1 MDKTPII
8 DMHIHLYQSKKHG
21 SNAKKGYNIWEYGE
35 KKDVSFS
42 DFSGDLEDT
51 LEAIH
56 QAGADKGVIVNLISP
71 SILNSQEFEGANT
84 LGEKLE
90 ASNKWVCIL
99 AKQFKEFI
107 PYIGVDPS
115 ILDTADMIH
124 HIKVMKEEHGAK
136 GVKVHGVH
144 QKFFMHDDRM
154 MPIWKTCAD
163 LDLPVIAHAGP
174 ERQGVKFT
182 EPHAFAPLLEALPDL
197 KVVLAHMGGGNWKQL
212 LEISRS
218 FSNAF
223 FDISEIIEWTGAP
236 RAPTD
241 LELANLI
248 LDVGPERVMM
258 GSDFPWYDIDHTINR
273 VMELPDLSKDHKIGI
288 LGVNAARIL
297 GI

>member
-8 DMHIHLYQSKKHG
+8 DMHIHLYPSKKHG
-21 SNAKKGYNIWEYGE
+21 SNAKGGYHIWEYG
-35 KKDVSFS
+35 KKRDVSFS

-56 QAGADKGVIVNLISP
+56 QAGVDKGVIVNLVNHST
-71 SILNSQEFEGANT
+71 LNSQEFEGAIT
-84 LGEKLE
+84 QGEKME
-90 ASNKWVCIL
+90 ASNKWVCGI
-99 AKQFKEFI
+99 AKKHKELI

-115 ILDTADMIH
+115 ILDTADMIR
-124 HIKVMKEEHGAK
+124 HIKVMKEKHGAK

-174 ERQGVKFT
+174 ERLGEKFT

-197 KVVLAHMGGGNWKQL
+197 KVVLAHMGGGTWKQL
-212 LEISRS
+212 REISER

-241 LELANLI
+241 LELVNII

-273 VMELPDLSKDHKIGI
+273 VMELPVLSKDQKDEI
-288 LGVNAARIL
+288 LGANAARIL

>member
-8 DMHIHLYQSKKHG
+8 DMHIHLYPSKRHG
-21 SNAKKGYNIWEYGE
+21 SNAKKGYQIWEYGE
-35 KKDVSFS
+35 KMDVSFS
-42 DFSGDLEDT
+42 DFHGDLEDT

-56 QAGADKGVIVNLISP
+56 QAGADKGVIVNLIDP
-71 SILNSQEFEGANT
+71 STLNLQEYERAET
-84 LGEKLE
+84 LGDKLK
-90 ASNKWVCIL
+90 ASNAWVCDL
-99 AKQFKEFI
+99 AKKHKEFV

-124 HIKVMKEEHGAK
+124 HVKVMKEKHGAK
-136 GVKVHGVH
+136 GVKVHGVQ
-144 QKFFMHDDRM
+144 QKFFMDDDRM
-154 MPIWKTCAD
+154 MPIWKVCVD

-174 ERQGVKFT
+174 ARKGEKFA

-197 KVVLAHMGGGNWKQL
+197 KVVLAHMGGGAWKQL
-212 LEISRS
+212 QEISEKYP
-218 FSNAF
+218 NAF

-236 RAPTD
+236 KAPTD

-258 GSDFPWYDIDHTINR
+258 GSDFPWYDIDHTIDR
-273 VMELPDLSKDHKIGI
+273 VMELPVLSKDHKDEI
-288 LGVNAARIL
+288 LGANAARIL